1 MVLLSIHQ
9 NQQDNS
15 GKKHENPHLKD
26 SHRGH
31 SGHGKYSLAE
41 LDKFLGVPHL
51 GLRQKKK
58 GPHRFSY
65 DKSKGLSTSDINP
78 EDRYRH
84 SPESKGEENGDGD
97 IEMIDLDSEEGVN
110 SVTNYLSQERRFAPL
125 PPADSSIQVQSYE
138 NRNEAPLEVDLRR
151 CIAFV
156 VDTNFIISHLGTLE
170 SIRTFHSGAHHMV
183 VIPRYT
189 MRELDGLKNSDKPVD
204 ETGTET
210 IGKLARA
217 ANDWVYRNLASS
229 NSNVVGQRVRQ
240 VLDPSCI
247 MDDAILDCCLYF
259 KERMEMFAILL
270 SNDKNLCS
278 KALTED
284 IPTVSYVKGMTG
296 DLITQRAYDEYLLRY
311 GRLPDVASG
320 AMQSEFSLPIMD
332 PTQDANSDRSGMFP
346 PSPPDLLQLPAVSSY
361 ILNEAQRLLINATN
375 SIMFHEYDED
385 LEYIGFDPDKMKSLR
400 DVSECIYKYWISVF
414 CEYFRGSKIRK
425 DDWKSLPESLLL
437 APSDKSD
444 LSAFVRF
451 WGDVLEH
458 LYAKRSDE
466 DNKELEYQLGEWSR
480 LAEKCN

>member
-1 MVLLSIHQ
+1 MVLPSIHQ
-9 NQQDNS
+9 NQQDKS
-15 GKKHENPHLKD
+15 EKKHDNPHLKD
-26 SHRGH
+26 SHGGH

-41 LDKFLGVPHL
+41 LDKFLGIPHL
-51 GLRQKKK
+51 DRRQKKK
-58 GPHRFSY
+58 GPHGFSY
-65 DKSKGLSTSDINP
+65 DKSKGLSTSDIINS
-78 EDRYRH
+78 EDRHHH
-84 SPESKGEENGDGD
+84 SIELNDEENEDGD

-110 SVTNYLSQERRFAPL
+110 SVTNYLSQERRYAPL
-125 PPADSSIQVQSYE
+125 PPTDNSTRLQSYE
-138 NRNEAPLEVDLRR
+138 NRNETLLEVDLRR

-170 SIRTFHSGAHHMV
+170 SIRTFHSGSHHVV

-189 MRELDGLKNSDKPVD
+189 MRELDGLKNSNKPVD

-210 IGKLARA
+210 IGKLART

-259 KERMEMFAILL
+259 KEQMEMFAILL

-296 DLITQRAYDEYLLRY
+296 DLIAQRAYNEYLLRY
-311 GRLPDVASG
+311 GSLPDVTSRDR
-320 AMQSEFSLPIMD
+320 QSEFSLPIMD
-332 PTQDANSDRSGMFP
+332 SAQDANSDCSSMFP
-346 PSPPDLLQLPAVSSY
+346 PPPDFLQLSAVSSH
-361 ILNEAQRLLINATN
+361 IFNEAQRLLINATN
-375 SIMFHEYDED
+375 SIMFYEYDED
-385 LEYIGFDPDKMKSLR
+385 LEYIGFDPDKLKSLK

-414 CEYFRGSKIRK
+414 CEYFRGSKMRK

-437 APSDKSD
+437 APTDKSE

-451 WGDVLEH
+451 WGDVLE
-458 LYAKRSDE
+458 LFYVKRSDE
-466 DNKELEYQLGEWSR
+466 DNKDLEYQLGEWSR